1 MKKLLTVGIL
11 LLASLLIAFFY
22 WMQGNRPVNI
32 TDRSNKIFVIN
43 RGDTVREIGNN
54 LKSTGLIRD
63 AVVFFLYIKLN
74 GQDKNIQAGSYRL
87 SPSMSLPTVISEL
100 NHGTLDIWITIPE
113 GFRAEEI
120 ADLLEKEIPTYEKNW
135 RAILNANEGY
145 LFPDTYLIPRD
156 ATAET
161 VVSIMRGNFD
171 KKVEDLGLASK
182 DARTRRIVVI
192 ASIIEREAKSDDE
205 KPLIAGV
212 IKNRFDIGM
221 ALQVDATI
229 QYAKGYD
236 DATKKWWA
244 PVTIDEYKSVNS
256 AYNTYL
262 VTGLP
267 PTPISNPGIEA
278 IRAALNP
285 LDTPYFYYLHDL
297 SGKIHPAK
305 TGVEHAANVA
315 KYL

>member
-11 LLASLLIAFFY
+11 LLAAFLAAFFY
-22 WMQGNRPVNI
+22 WMQGNRPVNL
-32 TDRSNKIFVIN
+32 TDKSNKIFVIN
-43 RGDTVREIGNN
+43 RGDSVREIGNN
-54 LKSTGLIRD
+54 LKSNGLIRD
-63 AVVFFLYIKLN
+63 AVVFFLYIKVN
-74 GQDKNIQAGSYRL
+74 DQDKNIQAGSYRL
-87 SPSMSLPTVISEL
+87 SPSMSLPTIISEL

-120 ADLLEKEIPTYEKNW
+120 ADLLEKEIPSYEDNW
-135 RAILNANEGY
+135 REVLNLNEGY

-161 VVSIMRGNFD
+161 VVSVMRGNFD
-171 KKVEDLGLASK
+171 KKIEDVDLTSG
-182 DARTRRIVVI
+182 DARIRRAVII
-192 ASIIEREAKSDDE
+192 ASIIEREAKSDSE
-205 KPLIAGV
+205 KPLISGV
-212 IKNRFDIGM
+212 IKNRLDIGM

-236 DATKKWWA
+236 ENTKKWWS
-244 PVTIDEYKSVNS
+244 PVTIEEYKSVNS
-256 AYNTYL
+256 TYNTYL
-262 VTGLP
+262 ITGLP

-285 LDTPYFYYLHDL
+285 LDTPYFYYLHDS

-305 TGVEHAANVA
+305 TGAEHAANVA